1 MILAQQCEC
10 PCENDIHQSQR
21 KTRLLW
27 IAIAL
32 MAGFFCAEYSV
43 GFWSHSLSLQ
53 ADAGHIFSDVAALGI
68 SLLANWLGQQPASG
82 KATFGHSR
90 VEILAA
96 LGNGLSL
103 VAIATWVGWQAI
115 DRFQSPDAILGL
127 PMLVVAVLGLVINL
141 LNIAFL
147 HPHSHNDLNLK
158 AVLLHVIADTL
169 SSVGVIVA
177 ALVIH
182 LWDWVWA
189 DAVVSLVVAGL
200 TGMSAIPLL
209 QESLRILLEYA
220 PRTVNPS
227 DVEIALKS
235 FPGVA
240 VIEKLNIWT
249 VSSRKV
255 VLCANLTVECT
266 TAEERD
272 RLLEKIQ
279 SHINYMFNITETTL
293 QLTSKNSLVPAPLHP
308 LFSSNLQSMLS
319 GRQK

>member
-1 MILAQQCEC
+1 MLLAQQCEC
-10 PCENDIHQSQR
+10 PCENTPNQSQR

-27 IAIAL
+27 IAVGL
-32 MAGFFCAEYSV
+32 MASFFCAEYSV

-68 SLLANWLGQQPASG
+68 SLLASWLGQRPATG
-82 KATFGHSR
+82 KATFGHAR

-103 VAIATWVGWQAI
+103 VAIATWIGWQSI
-115 DRFQSPDAILGL
+115 YRFQNPETILGL
-127 PMLVVAVLGLVINL
+127 PMLVVAILGLVINL
-141 LNIAFL
+141 LNISFL

-182 LWDWVWA
+182 LWDWLWA

-200 TGMSAIPLL
+200 TGISAMPLL

-220 PRTVNPS
+220 PHTVNPS
-227 DVEIALKS
+227 DVEAALKS
-235 FPGVA
+235 FPNVA
-240 VIEKLNIWT
+240 MVEKLNIWT
-249 VSSRKV
+249 VGSQKV
-255 VLCANLTVECT
+255 VLCANLTVECV

-279 SHINYMFNITETTL
+279 SHINYMFDITETTL
-293 QLTSKNSLVPAPLHP
+293 QLTSQNSLVPAPLHP

-319 GRQK
+319 RRQK